1 MQEMRLGQRLKKIL
15 GFNNFCCL
23 KNKMMFNKIK
33 NHQAHIEK
41 PITVADEEN
50 FKWDNTFDLVVA
62 GFGGAGAATAL
73 EAHEQGLKTLVIDR
87 LSGGGA
93 TNISG
98 GIYYAGGGTPIQEQA
113 GVEDTPE
120 NMFNYLQQEVQGAV
134 NNETLKKFC
143 ESSVENFNWITKFGV
158 PFEAS
163 KCPYKTSYPSNKYY
177 FYYSGNESF
186 PPYSNKAKPAAR
198 GHRAHKP
205 GISGQAIFQPLRD
218 SILKTD
224 IEVQTQTKVVA
235 LITNEAGAV
244 IGLKALTLSEGGF
257 SKTLHKMLDVLH
269 GLLYYGALFWPP
281 LFSVFAIAAEALEL
295 KFGKV
300 QHIRAKKGVVLATG
314 GFFSN
319 QVMVKKHAPNY
330 LGGSPI
336 GTMCDDGSG
345 IQMAQALGAKTALM
359 DRVAAWRFINPP
371 ATFAKGILVGPSGKR
386 LCNEMLYG
394 AQVGDVMMKE
404 HDGKAWLILD
414 AEQYKNSAQDLNLEK
429 ALWFQIM
436 IGFFF
441 RYLGYKKANTV
452 EILALQ
458 TGIDVNEL
466 VNTVKAYNEIANSE
480 KLDPMGKPKE
490 FLQALTQ
497 GPFYALNVSYDYFF
511 APCASLTFGG
521 LVVNETSGLVQ
532 NENGSDI
539 KGLYAVGR
547 TAVGIP
553 SKGYVSGLSIADC
566 IFSGRRAAQH
576 AATQ

>member
-1 MQEMRLGQRLKKIL
+1 MLKKL
-15 GFNNFCCL
+15 L
-23 KNKMMFNKIK
+23 T
-33 NHQAHIEK
+33 HQAHTEK
-41 PITVADEEN
+41 PITISNSDSFA
-50 FKWDNTFDLVVA
+50 WDKQVDLVVA

-73 EAHEQGLKTLVIDR
+73 EAHEQGLKTLVLDR

-93 TNISG
+93 TAISG
-98 GIYYAGGGTPIQEQA
+98 GIYYAGGGTSIQEQA
-113 GVEDTPE
+113 GVEDTPD
-120 NMFNYLQQEVQGAV
+120 NMFSYLQQEVQGAV
-134 NNETLKKFC
+134 SDETLKKFC
-143 ESSVENFNWITKFGV
+143 DDSVENFDWITKYGV

-163 KCPYKTSYPSNKYY
+163 LCPYKTSYPSNKYY

-186 PPYSNKAKPAAR
+186 PPYSNHAKPAVR

-218 SILKTD
+218 SILKTN
-224 IEVQTQTKVVA
+224 IEVQTQTKVIA
-235 LITNEAGAV
+235 LINNDAGEV
-244 IGLKALTLSEGGF
+244 IGVKTLTLSEGGF
-257 SKTLHKMLDVLH
+257 SKFMHKALDMLH

-281 LFSVFAIAAEALEL
+281 LFSVLAMAAEALEL

-300 QHIRAKKGVVLATG
+300 QHIRANKGVVLATG

-319 QVMVKKHAPNY
+319 QVMVKKYAPKY

-371 ATFAKGILVGPSGKR
+371 VSYAKGILVGPSGKR

-394 AQVGDVMMKE
+394 AQVGDIMMNE
-404 HDGKAWLILD
+404 HEGKAWLILD
-414 AEQYKNSAQDLNLEK
+414 AEQYANSAKDLNLEK

-441 RYLGYKKANTV
+441 RHLGYKKANTL

-458 TGIDVNEL
+458 TGIVIPEL
-466 VNTVKAYNEIANSE
+466 VNTVNAYNAVANSE
-480 KLDPMGKPKE
+480 ALDPMGKPKE
-490 FLQALTQ
+490 FVVPLTQ
-497 GPFYALNVSYDYFF
+497 GPFYALNVSYDYFYS
-511 APCASLTFGG
+511 PCASLTFGG
-521 LVVNETSGLVQ
+521 LVVNEQSGLVQ
-532 NENGSDI
+532 AEDGTEI
-539 KGLYAVGR
+539 KGLYAAGR

-566 IFSGRRAAQH
+566 VFSGRRAAKH
-576 AATQ
+576 AAQI